1 MRDKIV
7 EQVVD
12 KYYERSQVGITKYGT
27 TLENNNKDN
36 YLLHAQEEA
45 MDLSLYL
52 QKLIEI
58 DCSLLNYRD
67 LLNRNSQKLF
77 CKLHDCVRLSIQLH

>member
-58 DCSLLNYRD
+58 VRD
-67 LLNRNSQKLF
+67 TPN
-77 CKLHDCVRLSIQLH
+77 DAQLGEKIRKMVK

>member
-58 DCSLLNYRD
+58 VRD
-67 LLNRNSQKLF
+67 TPNDEQLGEKIRRM
-77 CKLHDCVRLSIQLH
+77 VR

>member
-12 KYYERSQVGITKYGT
+12 KYYERSQVGIIKYGT

-58 DCSLLNYRD
+58 VRD
-67 LLNRNSQKLF
+67 TSNDQELGEKIRRMVK
-77 CKLHDCVRLSIQLH
+77 

>member
-7 EQVVD
+7 DQVVK
-12 KYYERSQVGITKYGT
+12 KYQVRSEVGITKYGT

-58 DCSLLNYRD
+58 VRD
-67 LLNRNSQKLF
+67 TPNDQQLGEKIRLM
-77 CKLHDCVRLSIQLH
+77 VR

>member
-7 EQVVD
+7 DQVVE
-12 KYYERSQVGITKYGT
+12 KYQVRSQVGITKYGT

-58 DCSLLNYRD
+58 VRD
-67 LLNRNSQKLF
+67 TPNDQELGEKIRRM
-77 CKLHDCVRLSIQLH
+77 VR

>member
-7 EQVVD
+7 DQVVD

-58 DCSLLNYRD
+58 VRD
-67 LLNRNSQKLF
+67 TPN
-77 CKLHDCVRLSIQLH
+77 DEQLGEKIRRRVK

>member
-58 DCSLLNYRD
+58 
-67 LLNRNSQKLF
+67 
-77 CKLHDCVRLSIQLH
+77 VRTTPNDQELGEKIRKMVK

>member
-7 EQVVD
+7 DQVVD

-58 DCSLLNYRD
+58 VRD
-67 LLNRNSQKLF
+67 TPNDAELGEKIRTMVK
-77 CKLHDCVRLSIQLH
+77 

>member
-7 EQVVD
+7 DQVVD

-58 DCSLLNYRD
+58 VRD
-67 LLNRNSQKLF
+67 TPN
-77 CKLHDCVRLSIQLH
+77 DAQLGEKIRMMVK

>member
-7 EQVVD
+7 DQVVE
-12 KYYERSQVGITKYGT
+12 KYHLRSQVGITKYGT

-58 DCSLLNYRD
+58 VRD
-67 LLNRNSQKLF
+67 TPNDQELGEKIRTM
-77 CKLHDCVRLSIQLH
+77 VR

>member
-7 EQVVD
+7 DEVVKKYQV
-12 KYYERSQVGITKYGT
+12 RSEVGITKYGT

-58 DCSLLNYRD
+58 
-67 LLNRNSQKLF
+67 
-77 CKLHDCVRLSIQLH
+77 VRSVPNDQELGEKIRRMVR

>member
-58 DCSLLNYRD
+58 VRD
-67 LLNRNSQKLF
+67 TPNDQELGEKIRRM
-77 CKLHDCVRLSIQLH
+77 VR

>member
-7 EQVVD
+7 DQVVD

-58 DCSLLNYRD
+58 VRD
-67 LLNRNSQKLF
+67 TPNDQELGEKIRRMVK
-77 CKLHDCVRLSIQLH
+77 

>member
-7 EQVVD
+7 DQVVD

-58 DCSLLNYRD
+58 VRD
-67 LLNRNSQKLF
+67 TPNDAQLGEKIRNM
-77 CKLHDCVRLSIQLH
+77 VR

>member
-1 MRDKIV
+1 MSDRIV
-7 EQVVD
+7 DQVIN
-12 KYYERSQVGITKYGT
+12 KYNTRSQVGINKYGT

-52 QKLIEI
+52 EKLISI
-58 DCSLLNYRD
+58 
-67 LLNRNSQKLF
+67 
-77 CKLHDCVRLSIQLH
+77 VRETPNDQELGEKIRQLVR

>member
-1 MRDKIV
+1 MQDKIV

-58 DCSLLNYRD
+58 VRD
-67 LLNRNSQKLF
+67 TPN
-77 CKLHDCVRLSIQLH
+77 DEQLGEKIRRMVK

>member
-7 EQVVD
+7 DQVVK
-12 KYYERSQVGITKYGT
+12 KYQVRSEVGITKYGT

-58 DCSLLNYRD
+58 VRD
-67 LLNRNSQKLF
+67 TPNDQELGEKIRMM
-77 CKLHDCVRLSIQLH
+77 VR

>member
-58 DCSLLNYRD
+58 VRD
-67 LLNRNSQKLF
+67 TPN
-77 CKLHDCVRLSIQLH
+77 DEQLGEKIRRMVK

>member
-58 DCSLLNYRD
+58 VRD
-67 LLNRNSQKLF
+67 TPNDTELGEKIRKMV
-77 CKLHDCVRLSIQLH
+77 K

>member
-12 KYYERSQVGITKYGT
+12 KYYHRSQVGITKYGT

-58 DCSLLNYRD
+58 VRD
-67 LLNRNSQKLF
+67 TPN
-77 CKLHDCVRLSIQLH
+77 DAQLGEKIRKMVK

>member
-58 DCSLLNYRD
+58 VRD
-67 LLNRNSQKLF
+67 TPN
-77 CKLHDCVRLSIQLH
+77 DAQLGEKIRRMVK

>member
-58 DCSLLNYRD
+58 V
-67 LLNRNSQKLF
+67 RNTPNDQ
-77 CKLHDCVRLSIQLH
+77 QLGEKIRRMVK

>member
-58 DCSLLNYRD
+58 VRD
-67 LLNRNSQKLF
+67 TPNDAQLGEKIRRM
-77 CKLHDCVRLSIQLH
+77 VR

>member
-58 DCSLLNYRD
+58 VKDTPNDTELGEKIR
-67 LLNRNSQKLF
+67 KMI
-77 CKLHDCVRLSIQLH
+77 K

>member
-58 DCSLLNYRD
+58 VRD
-67 LLNRNSQKLF
+67 TPNDQ
-77 CKLHDCVRLSIQLH
+77 QLGEKIRRMVK

>member
-7 EQVVD
+7 DQVVE
-12 KYYERSQVGITKYGT
+12 KYHVRSQVGITKYGT

-58 DCSLLNYRD
+58 VRD
-67 LLNRNSQKLF
+67 TPNDTELGEKIRMMVK
-77 CKLHDCVRLSIQLH
+77 

>member
-58 DCSLLNYRD
+58 VRD
-67 LLNRNSQKLF
+67 TPNDAELGEKIRKMV
-77 CKLHDCVRLSIQLH
+77 K

>member
-12 KYYERSQVGITKYGT
+12 KYYERSQVGITKYRT

-58 DCSLLNYRD
+58 VRD
-67 LLNRNSQKLF
+67 TPDDQQLGEKIRQM
-77 CKLHDCVRLSIQLH
+77 VR

>member
-7 EQVVD
+7 DQVVE
-12 KYYERSQVGITKYGT
+12 KYHVRSQVGITKYGT

-58 DCSLLNYRD
+58 VRD
-67 LLNRNSQKLF
+67 TPNDQELGEKIRTM
-77 CKLHDCVRLSIQLH
+77 VR

>member
-7 EQVVD
+7 DEVVKKYQV
-12 KYYERSQVGITKYGT
+12 RSEVGIAKYGT

-58 DCSLLNYRD
+58 VRD
-67 LLNRNSQKLF
+67 TPNDQ
-77 CKLHDCVRLSIQLH
+77 QLGEKIRRMVK

>member
-7 EQVVD
+7 DQVVE
-12 KYYERSQVGITKYGT
+12 KYHVRSQVGITKYGT

-58 DCSLLNYRD
+58 VRD
-67 LLNRNSQKLF
+67 TPNDAQLGEKIRQM
-77 CKLHDCVRLSIQLH
+77 VR